1 MKLLSILMLSSLV
14 CFSAQAFEGKL
25 VSLTLED
32 GTKISAL
39 KDVKEILTGPQNQI
53 DQIELVS
60 GEIFYD
66 TEIRNATLLF
76 NNKRSISLP
85 ASKILLLDKTMMSMR
100 VGGDGSGGG

>member
-32 GTKISAL
+32 GTKISAI
-39 KDVKEILTGPQNQI
+39 KDIREILTGPQNQI

-66 TEIRNATLLF
+66 TEIQNATIRF
-76 NNKRSISLP
+76 NNEKLRKVP
-85 ASKILLLDKTMMSMR
+85 ASKVFLFDAKIMSMR